1 MSEISV
7 VTVAR
12 DRTEHLLCSAE
23 LVAQSS
29 IHREHLILDFGS
41 TPEIDRHLLPADP
54 RIRLI
59 RCNWPGEWR
68 LTHAYNLA
76 FALSDGDW
84 ILKLDAD
91 ALIPPGF
98 LAQLASMQTP
108 GRAQFLCDRLTV
120 QDWKLPSSLFRT
132 NGLFFVS
139 RAALRAVR
147 GFNPYVQGWGWD
159 ELDLYSR
166 LFLKGFSAARLPQ
179 SSVNSLEHSDEQRQ
193 PGALSGISATRLKH
207 ATNQKNMLV
216 AQQAYLQGLEWPDLG
231 DYAAAF
237 ARDGQPPVIR
247 SVPLLSEADLQKLAR
262 RCATTLYQPGP
273 SRRLLWRLKALAGKG
288 PWAAANA
295 RCFLEAAGINLEL
308 VTDQK

>member
-1 MSEISV
+1 MSDISV
-7 VTVAR
+7 VTVTR
-12 DRTEHLLCSAE
+12 NRTDHLIRSAE
-23 LVAQSS
+23 LVAQSP

-41 TPEIDRHLLPADP
+41 TPEIDRRLLPSDL

-59 RCNWPGEWR
+59 RCNWSGDWW

-76 FALSDGDW
+76 FALTDGDW

-98 LAQLASMQTP
+98 LVQLESMQRAGGAQL
-108 GRAQFLCDRLTV
+108 LCDRLTV

-139 RAALRAVR
+139 KAALKAVR

-179 SSVNSLEHSDEQRQ
+179 ASVSSIEHSDEQRQ
-193 PGALSGISATRLKH
+193 PTASAKISASRLKH
-207 ATNQKNMLV
+207 AINQKNMLV
-216 AQQAYLQGLEWPDLG
+216 SQQAYLQGLEWPDLD
-231 DYAAAF
+231 DYTAAF
-237 ARDGQPPVIR
+237 AHDEQPPAIR
-247 SVPLLSEADLQKLAR
+247 SVALLSAADLQKLAR

-273 SRRLLWRLKALAGKG
+273 SRRMLWRLKALVGKG
-288 PWAAANA
+288 PWSAANA
-295 RCFLEAAGINLEL
+295 RCFLEVAGINLRL